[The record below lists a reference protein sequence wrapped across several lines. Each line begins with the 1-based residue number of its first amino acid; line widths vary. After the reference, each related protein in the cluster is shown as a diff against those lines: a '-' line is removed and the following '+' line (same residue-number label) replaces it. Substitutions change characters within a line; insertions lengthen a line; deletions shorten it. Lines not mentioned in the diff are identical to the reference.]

1 MYRVNRPDTG
11 LHLAITSVLHKSL
24 AKQVPSTQDTM
35 GQRMA
40 RRLRRLWT
48 DEEKR
53 SICFQ
58 TTVAGVSVAQVA
70 RRYAMN
76 ANMIFKWLRD
86 PRYAPDPE
94 AVEDLGDDASCFLP
108 VEIVDRPRNEDTA
121 PAPNAK
127 SAHSAIEID
136 TAGGHRLRIIGG
148 YDPEALARLIRGL
161 SA

>member
-1 MYRVNRPDTG
+1 
-11 LHLAITSVLHKSL
+11 
-24 AKQVPSTQDTM
+24 M
-35 GQRMA
+35 GHMMA
-40 RRLRRLWT
+40 RRTKRLWT
-48 DEEKR
+48 DEEKW

-58 TTVAGVSVAQVA
+58 TTAAGVSVAPVA

-94 AVEDLGDDASCFLP
+94 MAVDDVSADASCFLP
-108 VEIVDRPRNEDTA
+108 VEVIDRPQLDDA
-121 PAPNAK
+121 LLSVDAVPAQ
-127 SAHSAIEID
+127 SAIEID
-136 TAGGHRLRIIGG
+136 IAGGHRLRLIGG